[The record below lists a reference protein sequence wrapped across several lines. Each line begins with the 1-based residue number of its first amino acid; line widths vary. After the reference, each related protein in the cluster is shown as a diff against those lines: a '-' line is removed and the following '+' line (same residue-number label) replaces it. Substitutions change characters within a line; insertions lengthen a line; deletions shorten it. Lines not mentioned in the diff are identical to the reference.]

1 MSSIV
6 LSFILFLSVGTI
18 SISIRKCKGLVTV
31 FIGEL
36 RGVAMV
42 TWHCS
47 DQIRT
52 VWVVLKIKRWEYIQ
66 CMAFYWSVWLHTTST
81 TDTTVSIVNR
91 WNVAQCGSV
100 CVFPLAPYR
109 WCVGS
114 TVTLRSL
121 WLWPVWPA
129 TWPRPTS
136 RTSSDIPVPRTPRSY
151 WPTTQWPNTSTSRSG
166 EKEVE
171 RGGQWEIEREGGRQ
185 GKRGVEECM
194 FRQENKYKRGKR
206 TMKPWFMIY
215 V

>member
-1 MSSIV
+1 MG
-6 LSFILFLSVGTI
+6 ILGFL
-18 SISIRKCKGLVTV
+18 LV
-31 FIGEL
+31 
-36 RGVAMV
+36 
-42 TWHCS
+42 
-47 DQIRT
+47 
-52 VWVVLKIKRWEYIQ
+52 
-66 CMAFYWSVWLHTTST
+66 CMTASTTST
-81 TDTTVSIVNR
+81 TVLLVNR
-91 WNVAQCGSV
+91 WKCCSVWISV
-100 CVFPLAPYR
+100 CLSCWLPFPLSCSSQV
-109 WCVGS
+109 CVGS